1 MAAGTE
7 TDTGRT
13 TSGADSVLP
22 SIAEWEKTQN
32 GFVQARN
39 TQTRRSSHE
48 AHRCYSRRTRDSR
61 SQRRGVAQDLVGH
74 VWLDPVLREA
84 EA

>member
-1 MAAGTE
+1 VAARTD

-22 SIAEWEKTQN
+22 SIAEWEKTQI
-32 GFVQARN
+32 GSVQAH

-48 AHRCYSRRTRDSR
+48 AHLRCSRRTRDSR
-61 SQRRGVAQDLVGH
+61 SQRRGVVQDLVGH
-74 VWLDPVLREA
+74 VWLDPVLRGA